1 MSTIANIQKQ
11 LSDYRSKKNCLSA
24 LINEDERV
32 RQFLIHNRNI
42 DSQNTV
48 EFRPAAVLIPVI
60 KSMDGTLSI
69 LLTQRAKHL
78 KHHPGEISFPGGST
92 ESYDASLADTAT
104 RETHEEIGIRP
115 EQIEILGK
123 LPSQNTI
130 SQYRVTPFV
139 GVVSDDFQLSLDF
152 GEVERTLE
160 VPWEYALD
168 NRNHKLIN
176 VTQGQHSYSYY
187 EINYSDFRIWGA
199 TARMLVN
206 LSQIIHFSE

>member
-1 MSTIANIQKQ
+1 MSTIANIQKR
-11 LSDYRSKKNCLSA
+11 LNDYQSNNDCLAS

-32 RQFLIHNRNI
+32 RQFLYHNRGF
-42 DSQNTV
+42 DSQEKV
-48 EFRPAAVLIPVI
+48 IFRRAAVLIPVI
-60 KSMDGTLSI
+60 RSANGSLSI

-78 KHHPGEISFPGGST
+78 KHHPGEISFPGGSA
-92 ESYDASLADTAT
+92 ESYDTTLADTAI
-104 RETHEEIGIRP
+104 RETHEEVGIKP
-115 EQIEILGK
+115 EQVEILGK

-139 GVVSDDFQLSLDF
+139 GVVADNFQLTLDV

-160 VPWEYALD
+160 IPWEFAID
-168 NRNHKLIN
+168 SRNHQLKK
-176 VTQGQHSYSYY
+176 VTQAQHSYSYY